1 MIRHWDE
8 LRALVKNDFDQES
21 ADFTLEFIISLKLEN
36 VADEVLEITDG
47 ADKQLKI
54 EQEIKE
60 ITGIWEVRDF
70 TFKDW
75 KSRPIPT
82 LQGTGIL
89 TEELEESIMQMQTFL
104 TMRHVA
110 PFREEATELLANLND
125 AADTLEQWVKVQL
138 MWCSLE
144 SVFTGGDIAKQLP
157 MEAKKFSKV
166 DKDWTKIMQVSQST
180 SLVVPCCQNEML
192 KAKLPE
198 MYGELEK
205 CSKALEGY
213 LEQKRSKFP
222 RFYFLSLIHI

>member
-1 MIRHWDE
+1 
-8 LRALVKNDFDQES
+8 
-21 ADFTLEFIISLKLEN
+21 
-36 VADEVLEITDG
+36 
-47 ADKQLKI
+47 
-54 EQEIKE
+54 
-60 ITGIWEVRDF
+60 
-70 TFKDW
+70 
-75 KSRPIPT
+75 
-82 LQGTGIL
+82 
-89 TEELEESIMQMQTFL
+89 MQMQTFL

-222 RFYFLSLIHI
+222 RFYFCSNSKLLQILSQGSDPTTMNAHYETVFDALEKVDHDKKDKVSDSA